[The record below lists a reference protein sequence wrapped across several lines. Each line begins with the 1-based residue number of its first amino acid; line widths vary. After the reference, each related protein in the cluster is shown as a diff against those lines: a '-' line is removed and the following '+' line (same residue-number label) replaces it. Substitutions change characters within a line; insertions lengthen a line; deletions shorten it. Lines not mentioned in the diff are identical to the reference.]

1 MHCLIID
8 LLFTEDAMLANLADK
23 DGMESET
30 DSGNETISSEN
41 VDMPGTGWPES
52 LPSHP
57 PEYSVTE
64 PPPRP
69 ELDLQDIDAFIASVT
84 VPPPPSDA
92 KSPDD
97 LDLPPPPPSLIADL
111 DKTPTETVNTSDP
124 FPPPPDVVA
133 QTQETS
139 GSTTVEPEWST
150 PKTVP
155 LPDNLKLEDEYAS
168 LIIPPPPANSETEAL
183 REIHIVPPVSV
194 KTPNPPGNVVL
205 RKSKKTLT
213 ASENETAEKKR
224 KSLIELEESGPK
236 VAELAKTLQQ
246 SSKKKPEGPQKQPVR
261 KTVSASKVQRPKVQ
275 PPPPPSRLHSYP
287 GTESQSLPSSPP
299 DDTTAPQTGEKHS
312 GYVLKEGTMKPSHLL
327 WRPMETK
334 SADNSPVHKPNKIMD
349 EQLRGSTGTLTR
361 NKNGML
367 APAPPPRRSSI
378 PVHSPTSTTFNH
390 DKSSSVDSTPY
401 HSNNG
406 VEEKYKTLSN
416 INYVNI
422 FEAQSC
428 AQSTTKPDR
437 SVSKIAS
444 TNRTSASTSNVEAT
458 SSKSVVS
465 VDPSV
470 NINMDK
476 IKAELQRKLSGSE
489 LVSPTLKT
497 KPDVIDVYDGA
508 QTNQRDKTEEFNI
521 QRVKEEL
528 KQKLPKLVPV
538 KDSDTVTIQQN
549 SEPMQHNNNATSE
562 NHQLPV
568 IDQSNYIKP
577 NSQNKKSHSE
587 EHYDFDMNKIKNE
600 LQQKLAPSS
609 VKKTNTTDMPVLAG
623 TVEIEKYKIK
633 PEQKV
638 TGSSVYTDGQFD
650 MNKVKAELQQK
661 FTPSSAGSSPSKT
674 QKSDIRLVST
684 GSLDSPSFTDTKEM
698 DSVDGEISQISSYRS
713 PVVSRRQYSF
723 DFLRQLREN
732 NEAENSS
739 DTSSDGAV
747 FGEYRTPSPKV
758 GRSNTF
764 TGAQGKQSSPSPKGS
779 PLVARHSSFS
789 KLAER
794 VPSPLRSL
802 FGGGDRERT
811 SSESDASSAPPS
823 PRRIPSVANN
833 SSPLT
838 KKAAFNRSLS
848 NGNTQVTK
856 LFVYIF
862 LKWYTLMLSA
872 RK

>member
-1 MHCLIID
+1 MLI
-8 LLFTEDAMLANLADK
+8 LTVYRLFAEDAMLANLADK

-41 VDMPGTGWPES
+41 VDMPGAGWPES

-69 ELDLQDIDAFIASVT
+69 DLDLQDIDAFIASVR
-84 VPPPPSDA
+84 VPPPPSDV

-97 LDLPPPPPSLIADL
+97 LDLPPPPPSLIADM
-111 DKTPTETVNTSDP
+111 DRTPTDVVNTSES

-133 QTQETS
+133 QTQELP
-139 GSTTVEPEWST
+139 GSTGPEITTS
-150 PKTVP
+150 KTVP
-155 LPDNLKLEDEYAS
+155 LSNLNLEDEYAS

-183 REIHIVPPVSV
+183 REIPIVPPVNV
-194 KTPNPPGNVVL
+194 KTPSPPESGTVIL
-205 RKSKKTLT
+205 REPKKSLT
-213 ASENETAEKKR
+213 VSDKETAEKKR
-224 KSLIELEESGPK
+224 RSLIELEESGPK

-246 SSKKKPEGPQKQPVR
+246 SSKKEPESTKQPLR
-261 KTVSASKVQRPKVQ
+261 KTVSASNKVQRPRVQ
-275 PPPPPSRLHSYP
+275 PPPPPTRLHSYP

-299 DDTTAPQTGEKHS
+299 DDTTASQTGEKRS
-312 GYVLKEGTMKPSHLL
+312 PYVLMEGTMKPSHLL
-327 WRPMETK
+327 WKPLETK
-334 SADNSPVHKPNKIMD
+334 SADNSPVHKPNRIMD
-349 EQLRGSTGTLTR
+349 EHLRGSTGTLTR
-361 NKNGML
+361 NKKGMFP
-367 APAPPPRRSSI
+367 PAPPPRRSSI
-378 PVHSPTSTTFNH
+378 PVQSPTSTTIAH
-390 DKSSSVDSTPY
+390 GKSSSVDSTPR
-401 HSNNG
+401 HSQNG

-428 AQSTTKPDR
+428 AQNTTKADKN
-437 SVSKIAS
+437 VSKIPTA
-444 TNRTSASTSNVEAT
+444 NRTSSASNNSEETT
-458 SSKSVVS
+458 SSKTVVT

-470 NINMDK
+470 SINMDK

-489 LVSPTLKT
+489 LVNPTLKT

-508 QTNQRDKTEEFNI
+508 PKNQSDKSEESNI
-521 QRVKEEL
+521 QKVKEEL
-528 KQKLPKLVPV
+528 QQKLPKLKPV
-538 KDSDTVTIQQN
+538 QSGATVQNNVTVQQ
-549 SEPMQHNNNATSE
+549 NNNANSE
-562 NHQLPV
+562 NQQLPSV
-568 IDQSNYIKP
+568 DQSNYIRP
-577 NSQNKKSHSE
+577 NSQSYKSNSE
-587 EHYDFDMNKIKNE
+587 EHYDFDMNRVKIE

-609 VKKTNTTDMPVLAG
+609 VKKTNTAEVPFVAG

-638 TGSSVYTDGQFD
+638 TGSSKYSDGQFD

-661 FTPSSAGSSPSKT
+661 FTPSSAGSSPSRI
-674 QKSDIRLVST
+674 QKSDIRVVST
-684 GSLDSPSFTDTKEM
+684 GSLDSPCFTDSKEV
-698 DSVDGEISQISSYRS
+698 DSVDGEISQINSYRS

-732 NEAENSS
+732 ETESPS
-739 DTSSDGAV
+739 DAGGEGAV

-764 TGAQGKQSSPSPKGS
+764 AGAQGKQSSPSPKGS
-779 PLVARHSSFS
+779 PLVSRHSSFS

-802 FGGGDRERT
+802 FGGGDRDRA

-833 SSPLT
+833 SSPLS
-838 KKAAFNRSLS
+838 KKAFHRSLS
-848 NGNTQVTK
+848 NGNTQVTISSYYYVQY
-856 LFVYIF
+856 LIF
-862 LKWYTLMLSA
+862 
-872 RK
+872 